1 MFRKEAVISELIET
15 EEEYCRDLLKVVER
29 YLKPLDGPR
38 VPRYVSDKKDLIFNN
53 FKEIAVFHNTVL
65 LEGIKYYAKEPKS
78 LGRTF
83 LRMER
88 DFDKHVSYCHE
99 EPSAQEFLQ
108 DNPDVRDYFED
119 LASRLHDDKNLS
131 EHLKLPIQRI
141 NDYQLLLKEL
151 IKYCDRL
158 GEDTTDLNKALELML
173 GIPHRAE
180 DLKYINNIEGFH
192 GDVHKLGRL
201 LRHNWFKVKAK
212 DKKPHDRY
220 LFLFKARILVCKVRK
235 VAENRYV
242 FILKEI
248 IRLPEVE
255 LHDHKHDPRTFDIG
269 SLTLESPQDH
279 IKEPWI
285 AEIKHYARNVLT
297 LAEHAADD
305 LRLQEEDNKNLEP
318 LKGVELKLY
327 TPEQS
332 LSNSDDEMDK
342 FSASRRTSLSR
353 RVEAGG
359 SAAFECEID
368 AKSVNW
374 LKDNRP
380 ISDRLADRVTQMSV
394 GNLHRLEIL
403 NVTESDAGVYTA
415 HATTPTGQNS
425 TCTANLVIQ
434 KLTEEERRA
443 RNAPV
448 FLVKLNDTELLENTY
463 LRFMVK
469 VKGEPMPSVQFYK
482 NNELITYENERIA
495 VISQNAKNT
504 GYYEL
509 VIPEVKYADAGIY
522 KCVATNKF
530 GDATCQGMVSVV
542 DDKNIFSG
550 LGEGKEIDPDFQW
563 IKDGKPFDP
572 EERFKVLLQ
581 DDEDSLALVFTHV
594 KPEDAGLY
602 TCVASTST
610 GKISCSAE
618 LTVQGNVNLLFREPE
633 KPQIV
638 SKHTITEANLGS
650 SAMLETKITGYPK
663 PDIKWMKDDQE
674 ILMNDK
680 FKLLYE
686 DEETIAL
693 VIKNVSLNDR
703 GEYHVIAT
711 NLSGVAE
718 DTINLDV
725 KAAPSFTKKL
735 HDVRTI
741 SGQEIRLT
749 IEVDANPKP
758 VVTWYKDGKE
768 VKESDHIKLIEEG
781 NAFTLFIEKSS
792 LHDIGSYS
800 VVCKNNIS
808 QISEFCKVDIEGA
821 PIFTKNLIKR
831 VETEEGDSLTF
842 LVKVHGVP
850 MPNVQWLYKDK
861 PVVLD
866 SRCKLS
872 NDMDTYTLT
881 INAITR
887 EDGGEYCCKLT
898 NIHGTCCDYGKVF
911 VKSRPDFHKGLGNVI
926 AQEGD
931 TNVGFSVDVD
941 SFPKGKIQWFHN
953 DKELS
958 EKQKNI
964 TFTEHD
970 STYTLVLKDVN
981 RDCSGKYTCKV
992 TNDYGSNETSA
1003 DLTVLCKPK
1012 FKKPLED
1019 VTVNEGDT
1027 LTLRIEIDATPEPDV
1042 KWFKDGKELTSDAHI
1057 KISRDK
1063 KRLETYELSV
1073 TLVKAE
1079 DGGEYEVK
1087 ALNEMGT
1094 AITKSKIVVQTT
1106 SFGDPDQTL
1115 TEVTEKT
1122 DISEEKDSVIDSQI
1136 GEAIDNETINQKLNE
1151 ISKHEKEDNTQGE
1164 RKLSFQTVLPSDT
1177 LLKIITPTED
1187 QNDDKTTIYV
1197 DNVKES
1203 IESLPEISHIKYDTL
1218 EIVGQN
1224 NASKSEINS
1233 LEHTKPL
1240 ISQDD
1245 VIISDN
1251 YSSNPLLFTEENSS
1265 KIEEPEIQQI
1275 SLCLKPKRG
1284 EITVSDL
1291 SDLPNEEN
1299 KVLKSNLENT
1309 FNESNILSIKPDT
1322 VYPSSSVL
1330 HVNKNDESLP
1340 ENNVILEKEDVYI
1353 DQSENDKHEGNNDNI
1368 NISGLTSNELQA
1380 RDTILEN
1387 VSPSLPVEI
1396 TASVKQKCSNDILK
1410 PFEEDIKQKEE
1421 GHTTNASPQIIS
1433 SQMKNVDIFETWEH
1447 TFEVEASGVPY
1458 PEAKWYKD
1466 DKEISSTE
1474 RVKIS
1479 DKNRKY
1485 KLDISDCQLSDTGT
1499 YKVILTNVLGEAS
1512 DSANLNVVEA
1522 QDFRRPQI
1530 LSGLTDKNVPQNQS
1544 FTYTVVLTADP
1555 VPEVKWEHDGK
1566 EITEG
1571 FTFHSDAK
1579 LIDHG
1584 KKECVY
1590 SVTIETAQH
1599 EHTGTYTLTATNK
1612 SGKAE
1617 THARL
1622 DVIVK
1627 PEINVFKDIVGIPYE
1642 DAQFVAKIRS
1652 NPRATILWE
1661 KDGIT
1666 LSPNNHYEIDLDP
1679 VSEIYKLKIKGILL
1693 EDAGVYTVKAVN
1705 SVGECSASAKLK
1717 IHMIEPEF
1725 TKGLENITI
1734 RDYAQLD
1741 LKVRAQGVPKPEIRW
1756 SKDGID
1762 LEQSE
1767 GMTLDTRCEGN
1778 VSSHLCIP
1786 HFKEEYAG
1794 KYLVRAYSL
1803 AGHADTYCYV
1813 KLEMLSPAFSKSLG
1827 RALAV
1832 EEGEPLELKC
1842 KIEAS
1847 PSASIKWFK
1856 DGEELQGSDR
1866 IKITCNPD
1874 GSVKLRIDEATPAD
1888 CGAYKI
1894 FVENPLGND
1903 YSICAVAINPRP
1915 RAPEFI
1921 KKLQDVTVKEG
1932 EPMFLQAQITGFPLP
1947 ELKWFKDGMPVR
1959 SSKDVNFVNSPGG
1972 LVGLSIDYPTNENS
1986 GNYTLTVSNK
1996 LGEASSDAK
2005 VEVITKDKKPEF
2017 RSHLSPTTVVEGFPL
2032 KLTVKVEGNPPPEL
2046 LWFRNGSP
2054 IDIDGDHVQ
2063 CVTSPDGSQSL
2074 IIDKI
2079 SPLDAAVYSV
2089 AAKNDVGTSTSEAK
2103 VDVAGQARDDMPL
2116 EAPSLAYDL
2125 RDTWAE
2131 EGSIL
2136 SISVPFSG
2144 NPIPS
2149 VAWYKDNEE
2158 LLGDH
2163 RVTSTN
2169 DGKRIG
2175 LSLAPCEI
2183 GDIGV
2188 YKCVLKNP
2196 VGEVES
2202 EAKIHVKKIF
2212 HSPVFIHPLHDLD
2225 QKIGLDGKMMCRVS
2239 GNPRPDVAWFW
2250 NGKPIYE
2257 DEKYSMKREGD
2268 LCLLFIKNCN
2278 PADDGCYRCIASNRD
2293 GKAESEA
2300 KFRAVTKIGER
2311 EKGEAPCFLKKIGD
2325 QELVNGITG
2334 RFTACISGY
2343 PEPEVE
2349 WYRNDQK
2356 LYPSERIKIEKE
2368 LSGLLRL
2375 SIANVESAVDAG
2387 KYKVRI
2393 FNDYGE
2399 DECEASF
2406 IFDSMGLGDR
2416 HGVGEQFKD
2425 FEAYKHKGAPMPL
2438 ADRPIISRMTDRRL
2452 TLSWRPS
2459 IPFGPRDP
2467 VTYQVEMCD
2476 LPNGDWFTARS
2487 GIRSCACEIRNLEP
2501 FRDYKFRVR
2510 VENKFG
2516 ISDPSPYAI
2525 TYRSKLEPEPPKF
2538 IPYLAP
2544 GVDFRPESSPYFPE
2558 DFDIERPPHDGYAQ
2572 APRFLRQ
2579 EHYTQYGVKGHNC
2592 NLFWFVYGY
2601 PKPKMTYYFND
2612 EIIEMG
2618 GRYDSSYTRNGQAT
2632 LFINKMLERDVG
2644 TYEAVATNEHGE
2656 ARQRVH
2662 LEIAEYPEFIRRPD
2676 EITIYHRQSGRIEA
2690 RVIGIPEP
2698 EIKWYKD
2705 WQLLAPSSRIKIHK
2719 IDPDHCLLVIN
2730 DAILKDAGLYSICAS
2745 NVAGAVSTSVM
2756 VHVEE
2761 KEEHPYHHYGRGHN
2775 VRVKTKSIQDYYD
2788 FGDELGRGTQG
2799 VTYHAVERVSG
2810 RNYAAKVMHGRG
2822 DLKAFMHNELEIMN
2836 ILNDRKI
2843 IKIHDAFETLDCI
2856 TLIMELASGG
2866 ELLDAL
2872 TRQTHTN
2879 ESEIA
2884 SYIRQLLCALD
2895 HMHDQNIAHLGLTPG
2910 DLLIAHPGGDD
2921 LKLCDFGLSRRIHP
2935 GQLLP
2940 LDYGMPEFV
2949 SPETIKGQGVN
2960 TSSDMWSV
2968 GVITYLLLTGISLFR
2983 GNNDMETLNLV
2994 KEGYWEF
3001 DENLTRKLSLE
3012 AKDFITKLLVMDPSG
3027 RLDVKAAL
3035 RHPWLNYADR
3045 LPPDLYE
3052 IPTEKLHNYY
3062 NLWKDW
3068 YSNASCRNWY
3078 RRRPL
3083 LGAYSHPSRMVY
3095 PPHYIATPSQS
3106 PEREIK
3112 EKPKKPSWID
3122 QLPSRQPINYETGV
3136 VSSESHYQYGP
3147 DTYLLQ
3153 LRDVDFPVR
3162 IREYMKVASHRG
3174 TGVPRYSEDN
3184 HLDWRLPVIRERRR
3198 FMDVMDEEIDDERK
3212 NRINQYGLG
3221 DSYTVRRLRHELG
3234 SRLDTHVEAEAIIEA
3249 TRDGQAPFMR
3259 EKPQITPAEEGK
3271 NAELV
3276 CYAVGEPKPTIQWF
3290 KNDMLVGTSSRL
3302 KIEEDN
3308 EGRSILRFLPFSNV
3322 DAGIYKAVAR
3332 NRLGQTVSRTRVLL
3346 ASIPDAPDSP
3356 QKSEVSDTQVLL
3368 RWKQPKHDGQS
3379 PIVYYT
3385 LQYKLNDGFEW
3396 KNITTKIQHEFYL
3409 VRNLKPESA
3418 YIFRLSAHNTIGSSE
3433 FGIPSEIITTLEEGS
3448 EPINLPNTM
3457 KHLQAISEMV
3467 DDVSKPKTSLLDYS
3481 IERNPVQWTK
3491 QSPFSKYQFISEITR
3506 GRFSIVVKGIDKT
3519 NDQMTVAKFLDNCES
3534 SKEKVALEFEALRTL
3549 RHERIATLLEAYMP
3563 LDDPYCV
3570 FILEKLQGA
3579 DVVTFLASRHE
3590 YTEQM
3595 VATIVTQILDGLQY
3609 LHWRGYCHLDLQPD
3623 NVVIASL
3630 HSLQVKL
3637 VDFGCAQKV
3646 SKLGNV
3652 VKFQGSVEFSAPEVL
3667 CQEPA
3672 YPQSDIWSVGVLT
3685 YVMLSGVSPFLGES
3699 VGETRQN
3706 INFVR
3711 YRFEHLYKEL
3721 TQEATR
3727 FLMLLFKRA
3736 PNKRPSAEECHEHRW
3751 LLPSEYMIKRRER
3764 AVFLGSRMKDF
3775 SEKYHQARSEESS
3788 SLQGLT
3794 SLLAKLQRSN
3804 SIQEELITT
3813 DF

>member
-1 MFRKEAVISELIET
+1 
-15 EEEYCRDLLKVVER
+15 
-29 YLKPLDGPR
+29 
-38 VPRYVSDKKDLIFNN
+38 
-53 FKEIAVFHNTVL
+53 
-65 LEGIKYYAKEPKS
+65 
-78 LGRTF
+78 
-83 LRMER
+83 
-88 DFDKHVSYCHE
+88 
-99 EPSAQEFLQ
+99 
-108 DNPDVRDYFED
+108 
-119 LASRLHDDKNLS
+119 
-131 EHLKLPIQRI
+131 
-141 NDYQLLLKEL
+141 
-151 IKYCDRL
+151 
-158 GEDTTDLNKALELML
+158 ML

-192 GDVHKLGRL
+192 GDIHKLGRL

-255 LHDHKHDPRTFDIG
+255 LHDHKHDPRTFEIG

-305 LRLQEEDNKNLEP
+305 LRLQEEENKNLEP

-327 TPEQS
+327 TPGQS

-353 RVEAGG
+353 RVEEIRSGSVTEVHREEIICSSTSVISEEVIQEADATSRCITNNSLFSKTIEGVNVEPGG

-368 AKSVNW
+368 AKSVHW

-380 ISDRLADRVTQMSV
+380 ISDRLSDRLTQMSV

-403 NVTESDAGVYTA
+403 NVIESDAGVYTA
-415 HATTPTGQNS
+415 HANTLSGQNS
-425 TCTANLVIQ
+425 TCTANLVVQ

-469 VKGEPMPSVQFYK
+469 VKGEPMPTVQFYK

-495 VISQNAKNT
+495 IMSQNAKNT

-509 VIPEVKYADAGIY
+509 VIPEVKYSDAGIY

-542 DDKNIFSG
+542 DDKNIFAG
-550 LGEGKEIDPDFQW
+550 LEDGKGIDPDFQW

-633 KPQIV
+633 KPQIT
-638 SKHTITEANLGS
+638 SKHITTEANLGS

-703 GEYHVIAT
+703 GEYHVVAT

-718 DTINLDV
+718 DTIILDV

-735 HDVRTI
+735 HDIRTI
-741 SGQEIRLT
+741 SGQEIKLT

-781 NAFTLFIEKSS
+781 NAFTLLIEKSS

-850 MPNVQWLYKDK
+850 MPNVHWLYKDK

-941 SFPKGKIQWFHN
+941 SFPKGKIEWFHN

-958 EKQKNI
+958 EKQENI

-970 STYTLVLKDVN
+970 STYTLVLKDVT

-1027 LTLRIEIDATPEPDV
+1027 LTLRIEIDATPEPDI

-1057 KISRDK
+1057 KITRDK

-1106 SFGDPDQTL
+1106 SFGDPDKTL

-1122 DISEEKDSVIDSQI
+1122 DILEENDSVIGSQI
-1136 GEAIDNETINQKLNE
+1136 AEATDTETISQKLNE
-1151 ISKHEKEDNTQGE
+1151 ISKHEKEDNTQA
-1164 RKLSFQTVLPSDT
+1164 
-1177 LLKIITPTED
+1177 
-1187 QNDDKTTIYV
+1187 N
-1197 DNVKES
+1197 
-1203 IESLPEISHIKYDTL
+1203 
-1218 EIVGQN
+1218 
-1224 NASKSEINS
+1224 
-1233 LEHTKPL
+1233 
-1240 ISQDD
+1240 
-1245 VIISDN
+1245 
-1251 YSSNPLLFTEENSS
+1251 
-1265 KIEEPEIQQI
+1265 
-1275 SLCLKPKRG
+1275 
-1284 EITVSDL
+1284 
-1291 SDLPNEEN
+1291 
-1299 KVLKSNLENT
+1299 
-1309 FNESNILSIKPDT
+1309 
-1322 VYPSSSVL
+1322 
-1330 HVNKNDESLP
+1330 
-1340 ENNVILEKEDVYI
+1340 
-1353 DQSENDKHEGNNDNI
+1353 
-1368 NISGLTSNELQA
+1368 
-1380 RDTILEN
+1380 
-1387 VSPSLPVEI
+1387 
-1396 TASVKQKCSNDILK
+1396 
-1410 PFEEDIKQKEE
+1410 
-1421 GHTTNASPQIIS
+1421 PQIIS
-1433 SQMKNVDIFETWEH
+1433 SDMKNVDIFETWEH
-1447 TFEVEASGVPY
+1447 TFEVEASGTPY

-1466 DKEISSTE
+1466 DKEISSSE

-1479 DKNRKY
+1479 NKDRKY
-1485 KLDISDCQLSDTGT
+1485 KLEISDCQLTDTAS
-1499 YKVILTNVLGEAS
+1499 YKVVLSNVLGEAT
-1512 DSANLNVVEA
+1512 DSANLNAVEA
-1522 QDFRRPQI
+1522 QDFRRPQFVSE
-1530 LSGLTDKNVPQNQS
+1530 LVDKNVPQNQS

-1555 VPEVKWEHDGK
+1555 VPEVKWKHDGK
-1566 EITEG
+1566 ELPEEFIL
-1571 FTFHSDAK
+1571 HSDAK
-1579 LIDHG
+1579 VVDHG
-1584 KKECVY
+1584 KKECTY
-1590 SVTIETAQH
+1590 SMTIQSAQH
-1599 EHTGTYTLTATNK
+1599 DNTGIYTFTAENK

-1617 THARL
+1617 SSARL

-1627 PEINVFKDIVGIPYE
+1627 PEINIFKDVVGIPYE

-1693 EDAGVYTVKAVN
+1693 EDAGMYTVKAVN
-1705 SVGECSASAKLK
+1705 AVGECSASAKLK

-1725 TKGLENITI
+1725 TKGLEEVTI

-1756 SKDGID
+1756 SKDGVD

-1794 KYLVRAYSL
+1794 KYTVRAYSL
-1803 AGHADTYCYV
+1803 AGHVDTYCYV
-1813 KLEMLSPAFSKSLG
+1813 KLELLSPAFSKSLG

-1847 PSASIKWFK
+1847 PCATVKWFK
-1856 DGEELQGSDR
+1856 DGEELQGSER

-1874 GSVKLRIDEATPAD
+1874 GSVRLRIDEATPAD

-1903 YSICAVAINPRP
+1903 YSICAVAINPSPRP
-1915 RAPEFI
+1915 PEFI
-1921 KKLQDVTVKEG
+1921 KKLQDISVKEG

-1959 SSKDVNFVNSPGG
+1959 SSKDVNFINSPGG
-1972 LVGLSIDYPTNENS
+1972 LVGLSVDCPTNENS

-2017 RSHLSPTTVVEGFPL
+2017 RSHLLPTTVVEGFPL
-2032 KLTVKVEGNPPPEL
+2032 KLTVKIEGNPPPEL
-2046 LWFRNGSP
+2046 TWCRNGSP

-2074 IIDKI
+2074 IIDKV

-2089 AAKNDVGTSTSEAK
+2089 TARNDVGSSTSEAK
-2103 VDVAGQARDDMPL
+2103 IDVAGQARDDMPL

-2136 SISVPFSG
+2136 SISAPFSG

-2149 VAWYKDNEE
+2149 VTWYKNNEE
-2158 LLGDH
+2158 LIGDH
-2163 RVTSTN
+2163 RIAFTN

-2175 LSLAPCEI
+2175 LTLAPCET
-2183 GDIGV
+2183 GDVGL

-2196 VGEVES
+2196 VGEVQS
-2202 EAKIHVKKIF
+2202 DAKIHVKKIF
-2212 HSPVFIHPLHDLD
+2212 HSPVFINPLHDLD
-2225 QKIGLDGKMMCRVS
+2225 QKIGLDGKMICRVS

-2257 DEKYSMKREGD
+2257 DDKYSMKREGD
-2268 LCLLFIKNCN
+2268 LCILYIKDCN

-2325 QELVNGITG
+2325 QELVKGITG

-2349 WYRNDQK
+2349 WYRNGQK

-2375 SIANVESAVDAG
+2375 SIANVEPAGDAG

-2393 FNDYGE
+2393 YNDYGE

-2438 ADRPIISRMTDRRL
+2438 ADRPIISRMSDRRL

-2467 VTYQVEMCD
+2467 VTYQVEMCE
-2476 LPNGDWFTARS
+2476 LPTGDWFTARS

-2525 TYRSKLEPEPPKF
+2525 TYRSKLEPETPKF

-2676 EITIYHRQSGRIEA
+2676 ELTIYHRQSGRIEA

-2705 WQLLAPSSRIKIHK
+2705 WQLIAPSSRIKIHQ
-2719 IDPDHCLLVIN
+2719 IDPDLCMLVIN

-2756 VHVEE
+2756 IHVEE
-2761 KEEHPYHHYGRGHN
+2761 KEERPYQHYGRGHN

-2843 IKIHDAFETLDCI
+2843 IKIHDAFETLDTI

-2884 SYIRQLLCALD
+2884 SYMRQLLCALD

-2935 GQLLP
+2935 GQLSP

-2960 TSSDMWSV
+2960 TSSDMWSI

-3001 DENLTRKLSLE
+3001 DEELTRTLSLE
-3012 AKDFITKLLVMDPSG
+3012 AKDFITKLLVIDPKD

-3045 LPPDLYE
+3045 LPPNLYE

-3083 LGAYSHPSRMVY
+3083 LGAYSHPSHMVY

-3112 EKPKKPSWID
+3112 EKLKKPSWID
-3122 QLPSRQPINYETGV
+3122 QLPSREPMNYETGV

-3198 FMDVMDEEIDDERK
+3198 FMDIMDEEIDDERK

-3221 DSYTVRRLRHELG
+3221 DTYTVRRLRHELG

-3290 KNDMLVGTSSRL
+3290 KNDMMVGTSSRL
-3302 KIEEDN
+3302 KVEEDN
-3308 EGRSILRFLPFSNV
+3308 EGRSILRFIPFSNV

-3332 NRLGQTVSRTRVLL
+3332 NRLGQTVSRARVLL
-3346 ASIPDAPDSP
+3346 ASVPDAPDSP
-3356 QKSEVSDTQVLL
+3356 QKSEVSDTEVLL

-3396 KNITTKIQHEFYL
+3396 KNIKTKIQHEFYL
-3409 VRNLKPESA
+3409 VKNLKSESA
-3418 YIFRLSAHNTIGSSE
+3418 YIFRLSAHNTIGSSD

-3457 KHLQAISEMV
+3457 KHLQAMSEMA
-3467 DDVSKPKTSLLDYS
+3467 DDLSKPKTPLLDYS

-3491 QSPFSKYQFISEITR
+3491 QSPFSKYQFISEISR

-3519 NDQMTVAKFLDNCES
+3519 NDHMIVAKFLDNGES
-3534 SKEKVALEFEALRTL
+3534 SKEKVALEFEALRL
-3549 RHERIATLLEAYMP
+3549 FRHERIATLLEAYMP

-3623 NVVIASL
+3623 NVVISSL

-3652 VKFQGSVEFSAPEVL
+3652 VNFQGSVEFSAPEVL

-3775 SEKYHQARSEESS
+3775 SEKYHQARREESS
-3788 SLQGLT
+3788 SLQGLS